1 MRPPGALT
9 TTNSRKM
16 QTGPLITNA
25 LNTDKWRE
33 EFGPAQ
39 LAQRQHHRE
48 AEGGNLPPISP
59 REELQADTLMIYG
72 QREAARRICP
82 LVMISGG
89 LTGWQE
95 PQGKRM
101 GAEDRMLWGGL

>member
-1 MRPPGALT
+1 
-9 TTNSRKM
+9 M

-39 LAQRQHHRE
+39 LAQRQHPRE
-48 AEGGNLPPISP
+48 AEGGNLPPFAP
-59 REELQADTLMIYG
+59 REELQADTLTIYG
-72 QREAARRICP
+72 QREAARRVCP

-89 LTGWQE
+89 LTGWQG
-95 PQGKRM
+95 PQGARM
-101 GAEDRMLWGGL
+101 GAEDRMLSGGL